1 MASTTRPPR
10 EELRALHR
18 RYRDSKDP
26 AERDRLR
33 AQLVDAY
40 HDFVYFLAR
49 KFQNRGEPLDD
60 IVQVGYLG
68 LIKAIERFDPDL
80 GFEFTTFATLT
91 VAGEIQRHFRDQG
104 TALRF
109 PRRLQ
114 ERHQSV
120 VRVNEEMKNQ
130 LGREPSVSELAER
143 LGVRPEDVMEAIEM
157 GPAYM
162 PLSLDQPIGSADGQE
177 SRVVAEQIGTV
188 DPELDRVEMRDLLDR
203 AMARLPPPGALLR
216 LRPLRATCSRRL
228 PGRVHPPGLG
238 GGSPVPD
245 PAGDARHL
253 SRCAR
258 SRAADRTTGAP
269 RLARAHTAPGPPRR

>member
-1 MASTTRPPR
+1 VGSKPRPSR

-18 RYRDSKDP
+18 RYKDTTDP
-26 AERDRLR
+26 AERDRIR

-91 VAGEIQRHFRDQG
+91 VAGEIKRHFRDKG
-104 TALRF
+104 TAIRF

-114 ERHQSV
+114 ELHQSV

-130 LGREPSVSELAER
+130 LGREPTVSELAER
-143 LGVRPEDVMEAIEM
+143 LGVTPEEVTEAMEI

-162 PLSLDQPIGSADGQE
+162 PLSLDQPVGSADGQE
-177 SRVVAEQIGTV
+177 GRAIAERIGTA

-203 AMARLPPPGALLR
+203 AMVHLTPRE
-216 LRPLRATCSRRL
+216 RAIMAMRFYEQMSQSEIARRL
-228 PGRVHPPGLG
+228 GISQMHV
-238 GGSPVPD
+238 
-245 PAGDARHL
+245 
-253 SRCAR
+253 SRLQ
-258 SRAADRTTGAP
+258 RAALEQLRKYVPQEAS
-269 RLARAHTAPGPPRR
+269 

>member
-1 MASTTRPPR
+1 LPETRISR

-33 AQLVDAY
+33 EQLVDAY

-49 KFQNRGEPLDD
+49 TFQNRGEPLDD

-91 VAGEIQRHFRDQG
+91 VAGEIKRHFRDKG
-104 TALRF
+104 TAIRF

-114 ERHQSV
+114 ELHQSV

-130 LGREPSVSELAER
+130 LGREPTVSELAER
-143 LGVRPEDVMEAIEM
+143 LGVTPEDVTEAMEM
-157 GPAYM
+157 GPAYV

-177 SRVVAEQIGTV
+177 GRIVAEQIGTV

-203 AMARLPPPGALLR
+203 AMVHLTPRERSIMAMRFYEQMSQSEIA
-216 LRPLRATCSRRL
+216 RRL
-228 PGRVHPPGLG
+228 GISQMHV
-238 GGSPVPD
+238 
-245 PAGDARHL
+245 
-253 SRCAR
+253 SRLQ
-258 SRAADRTTGAP
+258 RAALEQLRKYVPQGTS
-269 RLARAHTAPGPPRR
+269 

>member
-1 MASTTRPPR
+1 LASPPRISR

-91 VAGEIQRHFRDQG
+91 VAGEIKRHFRDKG
-104 TALRF
+104 TAIRF

-114 ERHQSV
+114 ELHQSV
-120 VRVNEEMKNQ
+120 VRINEQMKNE
-130 LGREPSVSELAER
+130 LGREPTVSEVAER
-143 LGVRPEDVMEAIEM
+143 LSVTPEDVTEAIEM
-157 GPAYM
+157 GPAYV
-162 PLSLDQPIGSADGQE
+162 PLSLDQPVGSADGQE
-177 SRVVAEQIGTV
+177 SRVVAEQIGSE
-188 DPELDRVEMRDLLDR
+188 DPELDRVEMRDLLNR
-203 AMARLPPPGALLR
+203 AMVHLTPRE
-216 LRPLRATCSRRL
+216 RAIMAMRFYDQLSQSEIARRL
-228 PGRVHPPGLG
+228 GISQMHV
-238 GGSPVPD
+238 
-245 PAGDARHL
+245 
-253 SRCAR
+253 SRLQ
-258 SRAADRTTGAP
+258 RAALEQLRKYVPEEAIEG
-269 RLARAHTAPGPPRR
+269 

>member
-1 MASTTRPPR
+1 LASPPRISR

-91 VAGEIQRHFRDQG
+91 VAGEIKRHFRDKG
-104 TALRF
+104 TAIRF

-114 ERHQSV
+114 ELHQSV
-120 VRVNEEMKNQ
+120 VRINEQMKNE
-130 LGREPSVSELAER
+130 LGREPTVSEVAER
-143 LGVRPEDVMEAIEM
+143 LGVTPEDVTEAIEM
-157 GPAYM
+157 GPAYV

-177 SRVVAEQIGTV
+177 SRVVAEQIGGE

-203 AMARLPPPGALLR
+203 AMVHLTPRE
-216 LRPLRATCSRRL
+216 RAIMAMRFYDQLSQSEIARRL
-228 PGRVHPPGLG
+228 GISQMHV
-238 GGSPVPD
+238 
-245 PAGDARHL
+245 
-253 SRCAR
+253 SRLQ
-258 SRAADRTTGAP
+258 RAALESLRKYVPEEAIQE
-269 RLARAHTAPGPPRR
+269 

>member
-1 MASTTRPPR
+1 VSSKVRPSR

-18 RYRDSKDP
+18 RYKETTDP
-26 AERDRLR
+26 AERDRIR

-91 VAGEIQRHFRDQG
+91 VAGEIKRHFRDKG
-104 TALRF
+104 TAIRF

-114 ERHQSV
+114 ELHQSV

-130 LGREPSVSELAER
+130 LGREPTVTELAER
-143 LGVRPEDVMEAIEM
+143 LGVPPEDVTEAMEM

-162 PLSLDQPIGSADGQE
+162 PLSLDQPIGSGDGQE
-177 SRVVAEQIGTV
+177 GRAISEQIGNP

-203 AMARLPPPGALLR
+203 AMVHLTPRERSIMAMRFYEQMSQSEIA
-216 LRPLRATCSRRL
+216 RRL
-228 PGRVHPPGLG
+228 GISQMHV
-238 GGSPVPD
+238 
-245 PAGDARHL
+245 
-253 SRCAR
+253 SRLQ
-258 SRAADRTTGAP
+258 RAALEQLRKYVPQEAS
-269 RLARAHTAPGPPRR
+269 